1 VEDSTVL
8 SGAGA
13 IGVAFALP
21 KSSNDAP
28 ITSPNNLILVIGIS
42 SFMLDTIFI
51 NTRPS
56 PDRFDADQMCRLL
69 ISGSDERSGTLW
81 LTLGQIANRCTDHA
95 ASSRVSCLAAERAGS
110 IGFAQ
115 TTPT

>member
-1 VEDSTVL
+1 VL

-28 ITSPNNLILVIGIS
+28 IASPKNLILVIG
-42 SFMLDTIFI
+42 SFSFVLDTILI

-56 PDRFDADQMCRLL
+56 PDRFDADQKCRLL
-69 ISGSDERSGTLW
+69 ISGSERCHHITKAPAFEAGVFGTQTIRALGGVSGD
-81 LTLGQIANRCTDHA
+81 GGRPAHRHF
-95 ASSRVSCLAAERAGS
+95 GS
-110 IGFAQ
+110 GDYSESV
-115 TTPT
+115 

>member
-1 VEDSTVL
+1 VL

-28 ITSPNNLILVIGIS
+28 ITSPKNLILVIGIS
-42 SFMLDTIFI
+42 SFMLDSIFI

-56 PDRFDADQMCRLL
+56 PDRFDADQTSRLL
-69 ISGSDERSGTLW
+69 ISGSERCHHITKTPAFEAGVAGVFGTQTNRALGGVSGDGESARQNSL
-81 LTLGQIANRCTDHA
+81 
-95 ASSRVSCLAAERAGS
+95 
-110 IGFAQ
+110 
-115 TTPT
+115 